1 LGPGWLRRTVC
12 AGYPRFLPVPVGL
25 AADGG
30 HVALDVA
37 VVTLVPHQGVDLIAV
52 LLPAKGPRVLHYR
65 WVPTGN
71 CGRWAKTIRDGEPLL
86 AGQAAPNPPA
96 PLLLLLCCPTGIR
109 GNGLKGRHSTC
120 NCLAPGEVQVG
131 Y

>member
-1 LGPGWLRRTVC
+1 MGPGWLRRTVD
-12 AGYPRFLPVPVGL
+12 AGYPRLLPVPVGL

-37 VVTLVPHQGVDLIAV
+37 MVTLVPHQGVDLIAV
-52 LLPAKGPRVLHYR
+52 LLPAKGPGVLHYR

-71 CGRWAKTIRDGEPLL
+71 CRRWAKTIRDGETL
-86 AGQAAPNPPA
+86 ADSFQPVSPVAASPVLSHADKREWPQV
-96 PLLLLLCCPTGIR
+96 
-109 GNGLKGRHSTC
+109 
-120 NCLAPGEVQVG
+120 APGVVQVG